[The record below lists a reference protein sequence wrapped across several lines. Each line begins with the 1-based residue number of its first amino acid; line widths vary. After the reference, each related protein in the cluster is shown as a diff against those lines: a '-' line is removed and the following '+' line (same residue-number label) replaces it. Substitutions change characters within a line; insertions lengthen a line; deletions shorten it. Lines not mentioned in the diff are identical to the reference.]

1 MSTEGKKIDNMINL
15 KRTGAGAVGIVVLL
29 MGSILFTIDYKG
41 GPQRSVSGYPSDADP
56 FFIGQKAPDFRLM
69 DVDGN
74 WVSLFDFSG
83 KVVIINFWAT
93 WCVPCRW
100 EIPGFV
106 EQQESYPDD
115 LVIVG
120 ISMDEDGPDVV
131 PPFMEQFG
139 INYPVLYGDENVSRS
154 YGGITGIPTSF
165 VLDRNL
171 VIQRVYIGYRP
182 ETVFEQDIEAL
193 ISEVN

>member
-1 MSTEGKKIDNMINL
+1 MINL
-15 KRTGAGAVGIVVLL
+15 RKKREVTAGIVVLL
-29 MGSILFTIDYKG
+29 LWTVFLATNLTSTPRQSVGDY
-41 GPQRSVSGYPSDADP
+41 QSNADP
-56 FFIGQKAPDFRLM
+56 FIGQKAPDFRLM

-74 WVSLFDFSG
+74 RVSLFDFSG

-131 PPFMEQFG
+131 PPFM
-139 INYPVLYGDENVSRS
+139 
-154 YGGITGIPTSF
+154 
-165 VLDRNL
+165 
-171 VIQRVYIGYRP
+171 
-182 ETVFEQDIEAL
+182 
-193 ISEVN
+193 